1 MKLEM
6 KASDE
11 EVTYLCLQ
19 GRLDLEG
26 TEEIESRF
34 SLTATSSTRPVVVD
48 VSEVSF
54 LASLGMRMFVTAAKS
69 LRSKGLALVL
79 LAPNEV
85 VRDALEVT
93 GLSQLLQI
101 ADDEAAARRLV
112 QGA

>member
-1 MKLEM
+1 MNLERRETS
-6 KASDE
+6 ADL
-11 EVTYLCLQ
+11 TYLSLS

-26 TEEIESRF
+26 TEAIEHKFALS
-34 SLTATSSTRPVVVD
+34 ATSSSRPVIVD

-69 LRSKGLALVL
+69 LRSKGLSMVL

-93 GLSQLLQI
+93 GLSQLLLI
-101 ADDEAAARRLV
+101 ADDEATAFSLV
-112 QGA
+112 QKA